1 MCLLGIF
8 GGGGKKAAIV
18 AWGRGGGFG
27 MGSFQTGIGLS
38 IVEFVKYIAGMNMIV
53 WIGYSVKVKIVF
65 QFLSLEKYVR

>member
-1 MCLLGIF
+1 MVFIHRQRTGKTAGNLGFARHIL
-8 GGGGKKAAIV
+8 GRGKKAAIV

-53 WIGYSVKVKIVF
+53 WIGY
-65 QFLSLEKYVR
+65 

>member
-53 WIGYSVKVKIVF
+53 WIGY
-65 QFLSLEKYVR
+65 